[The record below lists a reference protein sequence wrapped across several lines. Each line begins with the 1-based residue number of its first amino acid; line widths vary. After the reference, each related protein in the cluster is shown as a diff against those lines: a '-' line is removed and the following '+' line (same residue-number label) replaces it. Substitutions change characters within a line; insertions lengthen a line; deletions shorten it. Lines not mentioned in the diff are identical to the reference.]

1 LRGIIHVLL
10 TSAISLG
17 LLGCAPAPP
26 DEEQIRGLLEDM
38 TLALEEREASRVL
51 APLADDFVGET
62 WDLDVRA
69 LRMILRREMLAH
81 ERLKARLFDIE
92 VDLLSTDRARVDFQ
106 VLLTGGSGLVPSE
119 GRWFDVETGWRED
132 GDWELISAR
141 WENVI
146 GR

>member
-1 LRGIIHVLL
+1 LKVVGHVLL
-10 TSAISLG
+10 TSAIALW

-26 DEEQIRGLLEDM
+26 DEERIRGLLEDM
-38 TLALEEREASRVL
+38 TLALEEREASRVF

-62 WDLDVRA
+62 WDLDIRA

-81 ERLKARLFDIE
+81 DQLRARLFDIE
-92 VDLLSTDRARVDFQ
+92 VDLLSTDRARVSFQ

-119 GRWFDVETGWRED
+119 GRWFEVETGWRQD
-132 GDWELISAR
+132 DDWKLISAR
-141 WENVI
+141 WEDVI